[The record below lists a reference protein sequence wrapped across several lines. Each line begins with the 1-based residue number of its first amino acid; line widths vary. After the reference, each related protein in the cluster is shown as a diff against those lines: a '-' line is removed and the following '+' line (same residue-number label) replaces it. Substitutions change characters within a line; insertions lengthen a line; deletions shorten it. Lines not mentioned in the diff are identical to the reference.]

1 MRTLSAY
8 LGRVA
13 ESWGVTKSDEQIVAL
28 SGAAKRI
35 LERCVKPGDAPGV
48 SVQLVVGEVQSGKTA
63 SFQAVTAMARDV
75 GFPVIF
81 VLAGTKKILLSQ
93 TLQRFVDDFQPSDED
108 GRCNWVI
115 EKSSLSKKSL
125 QKYREVVRSFLA
137 EPTDRGQPA
146 LILCQLKN
154 PAGLRRVRRIIQE
167 IEAHV
172 GNPVPVLIIDDESDQ
187 AGLNVGTPG
196 QPSATYAEIHRLLD
210 STAFLNYV
218 MYTATPQA
226 NLLTDVDDALSP
238 QWVTVL
244 APGEGY
250 HGISQ
255 FFAAGSSFS
264 VEIAD
269 ESEFTDALQHD
280 VVPPSLRESVLYF
293 LLTSILLKSQP
304 GKSIAPVS
312 MLVHPSAYVDVHL
325 RVAHWLSE
333 VLTQFERALRVDA
346 IEGLRFIVEPYL
358 AGKVGPIPT
367 VWSHLG
373 RKFGSDVLAATAEPL
388 SSLLDSSA
396 GRLRLAVVNSTESS
410 NLVIR
415 QDNARF
421 VSPQEVGDDWA
432 AAWSMADAWIL
443 VGGNKLERGF
453 TLKNLC
459 VTHLARASATNVDV
473 NQQRGRFFGYR
484 NGYAEVCRAWMMTST
499 RRDFEA
505 IRPADEVMRDVL
517 SQLDTQNLPLSD
529 WQRLLLVSPDLSLTR
544 QKAISLPVVQL
555 PLAGDWAFKQKSVVG
570 IESVNTARALALA
583 DSLMRQ
589 ARDWERDIRPNE
601 SRGSMPRHQFL
612 TVEFRALRKIL
623 ENWPC
628 ASDDAERLATFIEV
642 FRHYEELGPQSGVDC
657 FFMDGLRRTTPHGAR
672 QRRVYA
678 KGTVSLHGTGLQ
690 EDVLDSS
697 RRVPDRLVYSQNA
710 ISCQFHYVQ
719 LKSGNQPT
727 DDYRMLLAMRWP
739 DSMTHDIL
747 VQRTPVGGL

>member
-1 MRTLSAY
+1 MRTFFAY
-8 LGRVA
+8 LDRVA
-13 ESWGVTKSDEQIVAL
+13 ESWGVAKSDDQIVAL
-28 SGAAKRI
+28 AASTRTI

-63 SFQAVTAMARDV
+63 SFQAVAAMARDV

-81 VLAGTKKILLSQ
+81 VLTGTKKILLSQ
-93 TLQRFVDDFQPSDED
+93 TLQRFLDDFQPSDDD
-108 GRCNWVI
+108 GRASLLI

-125 QKYREVVRSFLA
+125 KRYEDAVSAILS
-137 EPTDRGQPA
+137 EPTASMQPA

-154 PAGLRRVRRIIQE
+154 PAGLRRVRTILTKL
-167 IEAHV
+167 EAHV
-172 GNPVPVLIIDDESDQ
+172 GKPVPALIIDDESDQ

-210 STAFLNYV
+210 SAEFLNYV

-226 NLLTDVDDALSP
+226 NLLTDVDDVLSP
-238 QWVTVL
+238 QWVSVL
-244 APGEGY
+244 APGKDY

-255 FFAAGSSFS
+255 FFAEGSHFP

-269 ESEFTDALQHD
+269 ETEFADALQRD

-293 LLTSILLKSQP
+293 LLTSILLRSQP

-312 MLVHPSAYVDVHL
+312 MLVHPSAYVEVHL

-333 VLTQFERALRVDA
+333 VLTQFESALNVDGSD
-346 IEGLRFIVEPYL
+346 GLRFLVEPYL
-358 AGKVGPIPT
+358 AAEVGPIPT
-367 VWSHLG
+367 VWSQLL
-373 RKFGSDVLAATAEPL
+373 RSFGADMLSETAEAL
-388 SSLLDSSA
+388 SSLLDASA
-396 GRLRLAVVNSTESS
+396 MRLRLAVVNSTESK

-415 QDNARF
+415 QDNPRF
-421 VSPQEVGDDWA
+421 VSPQEVGDDWSG
-432 AAWSMADAWIL
+432 AWNKADAWIL

-459 VTHLARASATNVDV
+459 VTHLARTSATNVDV

-484 NGYAEVCRAWMMTST
+484 SGYAEVCRAWMMTST

-570 IESVNTARALALA
+570 IESTHTARALGLA
-583 DSLMRQ
+583 DSFMRR

-601 SRGSMPRHQFL
+601 SKSAMPRHKLL
-612 TVEFRALRKIL
+612 TVEFQAFRTIL
-623 ENWPC
+623 ESWPC
-628 ASDDAERLATFIEV
+628 ASDDVERLATFIEV
-642 FRHYEELGPQSGVDC
+642 LKHYEQLGPQSGVDC
-657 FFMDGLRRTTPHGAR
+657 FFMDGLRRANPHGAR
-672 QRRVYA
+672 QRRVYT

-690 EDVLDSS
+690 EDDVDSS
-697 RRVPDRLVYSQNA
+697 RRVPDRLVYSPNA

-719 LKSGNQPT
+719 LKQGNEPT
-727 DDYRMLLAMRWP
+727 DDYRMLLALRWP
-739 DSMTHDIL
+739 DSMAHDIL
-747 VQRTPVGGL
+747 VQRTTAARP

>member
-1 MRTLSAY
+1 MSTLSAY
-8 LGRVA
+8 LDRVA

-28 SGAAKRI
+28 ASAARRI
-35 LERCVKPGDAPGV
+35 LDRCVQPGDPPGV

-63 SFQAVTAMARDV
+63 SFQTVAAMARDA

-93 TLQRFVDDFQPSDED
+93 TLQRFVNDLQPSDENS
-108 GRCNWVI
+108 RSNWVI
-115 EKSSLSKKSL
+115 EKSSLSKRSL
-125 QKYREVVRSFLA
+125 QKYREVVRMFLA
-137 EPTDRGQPA
+137 EPTNSGQPA

-172 GNPVPVLIIDDESDQ
+172 GKPVPVLIVDDESDQ
-187 AGLNVGTPG
+187 AGLNIGTPG

-226 NLLTDVDDALSP
+226 NLLTDVDDAFSP

-255 FFAAGSSFS
+255 FFAAGSSFP
-264 VEIAD
+264 VEITD
-269 ESEFTDALQHD
+269 ESEFTDALKRD

-304 GKSIAPVS
+304 GESIAPVS

-333 VLTQFERALRVDA
+333 VLTQFERAIQVGA

-358 AGKVGPIPT
+358 AGEVGPIPT
-367 VWSHLG
+367 VWSHLV

-410 NLVIR
+410 NLVVR
-415 QDNARF
+415 QDNPRF

-432 AAWSMADAWIL
+432 ASWSKADAWIL

-459 VTHLARASATNVDV
+459 VTHIARASAKNVDV

-484 NGYAEVCRAWMMTST
+484 NGYAELCRAWMMTST

-517 SQLDTQNLPLSD
+517 SELDTQNLPLSD

-555 PLAGDWAFKQKSVVG
+555 PLAGDWAFKQMSVVG
-570 IESVNTARALALA
+570 IERTDTARALGLA
-583 DSLMRQ
+583 DSIMRQ
-589 ARDWERDIRPNE
+589 ARDWERDIRSNE
-601 SRGSMPRHQFL
+601 PKGAIPRHQVL
-612 TVEFRALRKIL
+612 SVEFQAFRTIL

-628 ASDDAERLATFIEV
+628 ASDDVERLATFIEV
-642 FRHYEELGPQSGVDC
+642 LKHYEALGPQSGVDC
-657 FFMDGLRRTTPHGAR
+657 FFMDGLRRANPHGAR
-672 QRRVYA
+672 RRRVYA
-678 KGTVSLHGTGLQ
+678 NGTVSLHGTGLQ
-690 EDVLDSS
+690 DEGMNTS
-697 RRVPDRLVYSQNA
+697 RRVPDRLVYSPNA

-719 LKSGNQPT
+719 LKQGNEPT
-727 DDYRMLLAMRWP
+727 DDYRMLLALRWP
-739 DSMTHDIL
+739 DSMAHDIL
-747 VQRTPVGGL
+747 VQRTTVARP